1 MLFSQ
6 KHKKSL
12 TIIQGG
18 VIIVVDAKKGP
29 RGCHDSMEIEFSDD
43 ALDRLE
49 TDAEFTAR
57 LRRDVVRSYRR
68 RIQAIRD
75 AVDERDLRALTSWR
89 FKRLKGER
97 SHQHSIR
104 LCGPW
109 RLIVEIREARPRNVI
124 VVIGIEDYH

>member
-1 MLFSQ
+1 M
-6 KHKKSL
+6 
-12 TIIQGG
+12 
-18 VIIVVDAKKGP
+18 D
-29 RGCHDSMEIEFSDD
+29 IEFNDD

-49 TDAEFTAR
+49 TDAGFTGGF
-57 LRRDVVRSYRR
+57 RRDVVRSYRG

-89 FKRLKGER
+89 FKRLKGDR

-109 RLIVEIREARPRNVI
+109 RLIVEIKEGRPKNVI
-124 VVIGIEDYH
+124 MVVGIEN